1 MRSLIRRSLVM
12 GLVAV
17 SCLGAV
23 RAHAVGPEV
32 RDNAGLFS
40 TTAVKQ
46 ADEAIRNIQRDFRK
60 DLLVETFA
68 GVPENRT
75 NDYARNR
82 EEFFASLVRERAQ
95 AARLDGIYVLVMK
108 EPPPHRIRIQVGVGQ
123 ATRQRAFVTANRDE
137 LVRLFQSSFREDKYD
152 KGLRT
157 GVAFVERALR
167 SNLSGQVPS
176 AAVTRVVVQGTPLRQ
191 VPSTSSSSHF
201 AGGSL
206 LILGVFIVGG
216 VFVVI
221 FLMRLLRS
229 GIGGGGSVLPGTRG
243 WGGGGGGFFSSLL
256 GGIGGVMA
264 GSWLYDRFFSGNA
277 HANDSF
283 PPSQVDAP
291 PSDVGGDFSSSCGD
305 VDGGSLGGGDF
316 GSSGGDVGGGGDFGG
331 GGGDFG
337 GGGGGDA

>member
-1 MRSLIRRSLVM
+1 M
-12 GLVAV
+12 GLVAL

-23 RAHAVGPEV
+23 GARAVGPEV

-40 TTAVKQ
+40 TAAVKQ
-46 ADEAIRNIQRDFRK
+46 ADETIRNIQRDFRK

-68 GVPENRT
+68 GVPESRT

-108 EPPPHRIRIQVGVGQ
+108 EPPPHRFRIQVGVGQ

-137 LVRLFQSSFREDKYD
+137 LVRLLQSSFREDKYD
-152 KGLRT
+152 EGLRT
-157 GVAFVERALR
+157 SVAYVERTLR

-176 AAVTRVVVQGTPLRQ
+176 AAVTRPAVQSTPLRQ
-191 VPSTSSSSHF
+191 VPVHSSSHF
-201 AGGSL
+201 SGGSL

-216 VFVVI
+216 VLVVI

-229 GIGGGGSVLPGTRG
+229 GLGGGGGNVLPGTRG

-264 GSWLYDRFFSGNA
+264 GSYLYDRFFGSNA
-277 HANDSF
+277 HASDSF

-291 PSDVGGDFSSSCGD
+291 PSDAGGDFSSSGAD
-305 VDGGSLGGGDF
+305 VDTRSFGGDF

-337 GGGGGDA
+337 GGGDA